1 MVIHMKVL
9 IIGSGGREHAITWK
23 VRKSRW
29 VTKVFCAPGN
39 GGIASIA
46 TCVPIKADDIDSL
59 MNFAIDNEIDLTIVG
74 PEAPLSMGIVDRFEK
89 EGLKIFGPSKDA
101 AMLESSKA
109 FAKMIMDKYNIPTA
123 SYRTFDDPKKAR
135 KYIKETGGPMVVKV
149 DGLAA
154 GKGAFPCEDEL
165 QALEAVDLIETGAF
179 KEAGTKV
186 LIEEYLV
193 GEEASILAF
202 SDGKNVI
209 PMESAQDHKR
219 ALDDDL
225 GPNTGGMGAYSP
237 APVITE
243 DLASRV
249 YDEILVPTIKGM
261 RAEGHPYKG
270 ILYAGLMITED
281 GPKVIEFN
289 CRFGD
294 PEAQAVLPRL
304 ASDII
309 KPILACCDGTL
320 DKVKLRW
327 SRSKCVCVVM
337 ASGGYPGSYKKGFP
351 INGLN
356 KLDRLEN
363 IIAFHAGTREAEE
376 GGIITSGG
384 RVLGITALGPTIKDT
399 IKLAYKGVKKVDF
412 QDSFYRSDIGKKA
425 LFHIDGM

>member
-1 MVIHMKVL
+1 MKVL
-9 IIGSGGREHAITWK
+9 IIGGGGREHAIAWK

-29 VTKVFCAPGN
+29 VSKVYCAPGN
-39 GGIASIA
+39 AGISSIAS
-46 TCVPIKADDIDSL
+46 CVPIQPNDIEGLLDFTI
-59 MNFAIDNEIDLTIVG
+59 NNEIDLTIVG
-74 PEAPLSMGIVDRFEK
+74 PEAPLSMGIVDRFEEK
-89 EGLKIFGPSKDA
+89 GLRIFGPTKGAARLETSK
-101 AMLESSKA
+101 L
-109 FAKMIMDKYNIPTA
+109 FAKMIMERYNIPTA
-123 SYRTFDDPKKAR
+123 SFRTFDDPEKAR
-135 KYIKETGGPMVVKV
+135 RYIKETGGPMVVKV

-154 GKGAFPCEDEL
+154 GKGAFPCEDEME
-165 QALEAVDLIETGAF
+165 ALEAIEVIASGKF
-179 KEAGTKV
+179 KEAGSRILV
-186 LIEEYLV
+186 EEYLA

-219 ALDDDL
+219 AFDDDQ

-237 APVITE
+237 APVVSE

-249 YDEILVPTIKGM
+249 FDEILVPTIKGM
-261 RAEGHPYKG
+261 RAEGFPYKG

-294 PEAQAVLPRL
+294 PEAQAVIPRI
-304 ASDII
+304 ASDFI

-327 SRSKCVCVVM
+327 SRSNCVCVVM
-337 ASGGYPGSYKKGFP
+337 ASGGYPGSYTKGHT
-351 INGLN
+351 IQGLD
-356 KLDRLEN
+356 KLDRFDN
-363 IIAFHAGTREAEE
+363 IIAFHAGTKFDDAGRTV
-376 GGIITSGG
+376 TSGG

-399 IKLAYKGVKKVDF
+399 IKLAYKGVKKVQFD
-412 QDSFYRSDIGKKA
+412 DSFYRTDIGKRA